1 MEVILKRD
9 YIGLGN
15 KYDVVSVANGYGR
28 NFLIPRDIAMF
39 ANEAAKKMAIEN
51 KKQASRKIAK
61 RRDEAQSVAK
71 TLNSLNIKV
80 KGKLDAKGRVLA
92 NAIVPQI
99 LSTIKQETKATIVWN
114 KTELRLDKRNIR
126 FVAIPNSPQ
135 NGTAI
140 VKLFEEIAAE
150 IPVEVISD

>member
-9 YIGLGN
+9 YIGLGSR
-15 KYDVVSVANGYGR
+15 YDVVTVANGYGR

-39 ANEAAKKMAIEN
+39 ADEAAKKMAIEN

-80 KGKLDAKGRVLA
+80 KSKLDTRGRVS
-92 NAIVPQI
+92 AIAIAPQI
-99 LSTIKQETKATIVWN
+99 LNTIKQETKAIIAWN
-114 KTELRLDKRNIR
+114 KTELRLDKSNIR
-126 FVAIPNSPQ
+126 FVAAPNSPQ
-135 NGTAI
+135 KGTAI